1 MGINNVSVSTIH
13 LLLCRGDTI
22 YANGAGYTSFILAE
36 FDFNGVLQKVRDIP
50 DSYYGEYYYLYKS
63 PFDKWFASISLTNT
77 IVCGGEILINES
89 LGSDPVLMELDTAFN
104 SISCYQQE
112 LNYSSD
118 NALFITWD
126 RFGNMI
132 MVGNFSG
139 DTLVFGEDV
148 LTNYQLQSQFD
159 YYIAYGNDCDT
170 VLHQLT
176 IENNLLH
183 APDGIAWNWYFN
195 NELLLQEVA
204 QDFLPLHAGYYTAS
218 ATQNNGCIKWT
229 KPFRYFDGIE
239 NNPIFIYPNPSSGN
253 CTVILPKSNTFF
265 NIFDLTGKL
274 VYTCVPSEE
283 FTLDLSYLSSG
294 TYYIKSGNKD
304 AVYTKKIIIL

>member
-1 MGINNVSVSTIH
+1 
-13 LLLCRGDTI
+13 
-22 YANGAGYTSFILAE
+22 
-36 FDFNGVLQKVRDIP
+36 
-50 DSYYGEYYYLYKS
+50 
-63 PFDKWFASISLTNT
+63 
-77 IVCGGEILINES
+77 
-89 LGSDPVLMELDTAFN
+89 
-104 SISCYQQE
+104 
-112 LNYSSD
+112 
-118 NALFITWD
+118 
-126 RFGNMI
+126 

-176 IENNLLH
+176 IANNLLH

-195 NELLLQEVA
+195 NELLPQEVA

-218 ATQNNGCIKWT
+218 ATQNNGCVKWT

-294 TYYIKSGNKD
+294 TYYIKSGNKE